1 MSGGPV
7 SGRLLRVTAREARR
21 VRRGRL
27 KPEAAGVAGDV
38 PWPGP
43 GRECG
48 GPRRDLH
55 HHLIPDLQDQLHPGV
70 TDGKYDCGRSA
81 VSQPAGTSQKEEG
94 HCRGGDSGFKGSCAG
109 HSRSAPSPGPM
120 AGALRAALFLG
131 VLAQLPPDFLW
142 ASPVGTHSLCLD
154 FTVKSQSRP
163 GESWCEVQ
171 GSVDKTAF
179 LQYDCESNKIK
190 PLGHLGKEVNATKT
204 WTQLTEM
211 LRELGQDLRMILLDI
226 NLEQKMARGHLTL
239 QAKMSCQLE
248 GNNDLGS
255 SWNFS
260 IDGQPSLCLNVMHM
274 EWTVI
279 NPRAR
284 GIKEKWE
291 NDKELREH
299 LRKVS
304 MGDCNHWLREL
315 LKHWKK
321 MPAPTSTVP
330 VTSGSPRTSSVSVT
344 SLVVIIVLIL
354 VVIIIIFMP
363 IKF

>member
-142 ASPVGTHSLCLD
+142 ASPVGEWRDRTYRDASDPFSVPIFPLRVLSHRSVSPQQVLHPAP
-154 FTVKSQSRP
+154 REGAAGPRIP
-163 GESWCEVQ
+163 GS
-171 GSVDKTAF
+171 
-179 LQYDCESNKIK
+179 
-190 PLGHLGKEVNATKT
+190 GKE
-204 WTQLTEM
+204 TEKY
-211 LRELGQDLRMILLDI
+211 G
-226 NLEQKMARGHLTL
+226 
-239 QAKMSCQLE
+239 
-248 GNNDLGS
+248 
-255 SWNFS
+255 
-260 IDGQPSLCLNVMHM
+260 
-274 EWTVI
+274 
-279 NPRAR
+279 
-284 GIKEKWE
+284 
-291 NDKELREH
+291 
-299 LRKVS
+299 
-304 MGDCNHWLREL
+304 
-315 LKHWKK
+315 
-321 MPAPTSTVP
+321 
-330 VTSGSPRTSSVSVT
+330 
-344 SLVVIIVLIL
+344 
-354 VVIIIIFMP
+354 
-363 IKF
+363 